1 MKKVLALV
9 LAVVLAFGMATVAFA
24 APSTKANDVV
34 IFSNLYT
41 ISSDYLKDVDGTDLR
56 SNTTYYYE
64 VAYAKSEASDAK
76 GLPFMDSG
84 MMSKISTYSALRIR
98 TDVTDGA
105 GYISSRPAFVVKGVK
120 GFKDK
125 DGKITETFNAGKKV
139 NTALVS
145 FTTANKFNKEAA
157 DLNFSFDV
165 YKGGDI
171 VPSFQF
177 LGSMPFNGS
186 VGYGTKDAAG
196 SFTVPKDGAIV
207 NFEGQ
212 EKVEAYFGDT
222 DVHFDVDAKD
232 QKDLYLRLVTKDDA
246 LTEKFPDADLKI
258 YKFEGNNKTFR
269 RTGKLVIPADMVE
282 NKDGKMVAP
291 VLYNYESGK
300 LTVNKDAKYNSD
312 ASCFEIK
319 TNKLGNYVVS
329 AQELKVAEEP
339 ATDAPVDPVAPGT
352 PGTAVPNPDTGANDF
367 VGLAVAL
374 AVVSVA
380 GIAVAKRK

>member
-24 APSTKANDVV
+24 APSTKANSVEIGKQV
-34 IFSNLYT
+34 YKIN
-41 ISSDYLKDVDGTDLR
+41 SDWLQEVDGSDLR
-56 SNTTYYYE
+56 SNTTYYYR
-64 VAYAKSEASDAK
+64 VLNASSEATIAAGK
-76 GLPFMDSG
+76 PMDSG

-105 GYISSRPAFVVKGVK
+105 GYISSRPAFSVKGVK
-120 GFKDK
+120 GLKDAL
-125 DGKITETFNAGKKV
+125 GKEITTFNAGKKV
-139 NTALVS
+139 NTPLVS

-157 DLNFSFDV
+157 DLNFSSEV
-165 YKGGDI
+165 YKGGDLVSGSI
-171 VPSFQF
+171 V
-177 LGSMPFNGS
+177 FNGS

-212 EKVEAYFGDT
+212 EKIEAYFGDT

-232 QKDLYLRLVTKDDA
+232 QKDLYLHLVTKDDA
-246 LTEKFPDADLKI
+246 LTDKFPDADLKV

-269 RTGKLVIPADMVE
+269 RTGKLTIPADMVE

>member
-9 LAVVLAFGMATVAFA
+9 LAVVLAFGMTTVAFA
-24 APSTKANDVV
+24 APSTKANNVK
-34 IFSNLYT
+34 FGGQLYT
-41 ISSDYLKDVDGTDLR
+41 IDSDWLKEVNTNDLTA
-56 SNTTYYYE
+56 NTTYYYAVLE
-64 VAYAKSEASDAK
+64 AHSEASDAK
-76 GLPFMDSG
+76 DPIKPMDSG

-105 GYISSRPAFVVKGVK
+105 GYLVKKPAFVVKAVK
-120 GFKDK
+120 GIKPANSNIASVK
-125 DGKITETFNAGKKV
+125 FNNDKKV
-139 NTALVS
+139 NLAFAT

-157 DLNFSFDV
+157 DLNFSSEV
-165 YKGGDI
+165 YKGGEL
-171 VPSFQF
+171 VP
-177 LGSMPFNGS
+177 GTITFNGS
-186 VGYGTKDAAG
+186 VGYAGKEAAG
-196 SFTVPKDGAIV
+196 SFTVPKNGAIV
-207 NFEGQ
+207 SFEGQ
-212 EKVEAYFGDT
+212 EKIEAYFGDS
-222 DVHFDVDAKD
+222 DIHFDVDAKD
-232 QKDLYLRLVTKDDA
+232 QKDLYLHLVTKDDA
-246 LTEKFPDADLKI
+246 LTDKFPDADLKV

-269 RTGKLVIPADMVE
+269 RTGKLTIPADMVE
-282 NKDGKMVAP
+282 NKDGKLVAP
-291 VLYNYESGK
+291 VIYNYEGGK

-312 ASCFEIK
+312 AACFEIK
-319 TNKLGNYVVS
+319 TSKLGNYVVS

>member
-1 MKKVLALV
+1 YP
-9 LAVVLAFGMATVAFA
+9 T
-24 APSTKANDVV
+24 
-34 IFSNLYT
+34 
-41 ISSDYLKDVDGTDLR
+41 
-56 SNTTYYYE
+56 
-64 VAYAKSEASDAK
+64 
-76 GLPFMDSG
+76 MDSG
-84 MMSKISTYSALRIR
+84 ISGTMNKISTYSALRIR

-105 GYISSRPAFVVKGVK
+105 GYISSRPAFVVKGIK

-125 DGKITETFNAGKKV
+125 NGKVIDELNAGKKV

-157 DLNFSFDV
+157 DLNFTFDV

-171 VPSFQF
+171 VPSFQK

-196 SFTVPKDGAIV
+196 SFTVPKEGAIV

-212 EKVEAYFGDT
+212 EKIEAYFGDT

-232 QKDLYLRLVTKDDA
+232 QKDLFLRLVTKDDA
-246 LTEKFPDADLKI
+246 LTDKFPDADLKV

-269 RTGKLVIPADMVE
+269 RTGKLTIPADMVE
-282 NKDGKMVAP
+282 NKDGKLVAP
-291 VLYNYESGK
+291 VIYNYESGK

-312 ASCFEIK
+312 AACFEIK

-329 AQELKVAEEP
+329 AQELKVTEEP
-339 ATDAPVDPVAPGT
+339 ATDAPVEPVA

>member
-9 LAVVLAFGMATVAFA
+9 LAVVLAFGMTTVAFA
-24 APSTKANDVV
+24 ATSTKANNVEFGTQLYKIDSDWLVQV
-34 IFSNLYT
+34 DSN
-41 ISSDYLKDVDGTDLR
+41 DLTA
-56 SNTTYYYE
+56 NTTYYYR
-64 VAYAKSEASDAK
+64 VLKAHSEASDAK
-76 GLPFMDSG
+76 DPIKPMDSG

-105 GYISSRPAFVVKGVK
+105 GYLAKKPAFVVKGVK
-120 GFKDK
+120 GIKLSNGKDK
-125 DGKITETFNAGKKV
+125 VETFNFDKKV
-139 NTALVS
+139 NLPLVS

-157 DLNFSFDV
+157 DLNFTAEV
-165 YKGGDI
+165 YKGGTSI
-171 VPSFQF
+171 NATI
-177 LGSMPFNGS
+177 PFTGS
-186 VGYGTKDAAG
+186 VGYVGREAAG

-207 NFEGQ
+207 SFEGQ

-232 QKDLYLRLVTKDDA
+232 QKDLFLHLVTKDDV
-246 LTEKFPDADLKI
+246 LTDKFPDADLKI

-269 RTGKLVIPADMVE
+269 RTGKLTIPADMVE
-282 NKDGKMVAP
+282 NKDGKLVAP

-312 ASCFEIK
+312 AACFEIK
-319 TNKLGNYVVS
+319 TSKLGNYVVS

>member
-1 MKKVLALV
+1 
-9 LAVVLAFGMATVAFA
+9 
-24 APSTKANDVV
+24 
-34 IFSNLYT
+34 
-41 ISSDYLKDVDGTDLR
+41 
-56 SNTTYYYE
+56 
-64 VAYAKSEASDAK
+64 
-76 GLPFMDSG
+76 
-84 MMSKISTYSALRIR
+84 
-98 TDVTDGA
+98 
-105 GYISSRPAFVVKGVK
+105 
-120 GFKDK
+120 
-125 DGKITETFNAGKKV
+125 
-139 NTALVS
+139 
-145 FTTANKFNKEAA
+145 
-157 DLNFSFDV
+157 
-165 YKGGDI
+165 
-171 VPSFQF
+171 
-177 LGSMPFNGS
+177 
-186 VGYGTKDAAG
+186 
-196 SFTVPKDGAIV
+196 DGAIV

-212 EKVEAYFGDT
+212 EKIEAYFGDT

-232 QKDLYLRLVTKDDA
+232 QKDLYLHLVTKDDA
-246 LTEKFPDADLKI
+246 LTDKFPDADLKV

-269 RTGKLVIPADMVE
+269 RTGKLTIPADMVE

>member
-9 LAVVLAFGMATVAFA
+9 LAVVLAFGMTTVAFA
-24 APSTKANDVV
+24 ATSTKAYDAEVWDD
-34 IFSNLYT
+34 LYT
-41 ISSDYLKDVDGTDLR
+41 IDSDWLTKVDNNDLR

-76 GLPFMDSG
+76 DPTKPMDSG
-84 MMSKISTYSALRIR
+84 MMSKISTYSSLRIR

-120 GFKDK
+120 GIKASNGTIVENFSNN
-125 DGKITETFNAGKKV
+125 GRKV

-157 DLNFSFDV
+157 DLNFTFDV
-165 YKGGDI
+165 YKGGNV
-171 VPSFQF
+171 VPSFVNNP
-177 LGSMPFNGS
+177 MIFNGS
-186 VGYGTKDAAG
+186 VGYKTTDAKG
-196 SFTVPKDGAIV
+196 SFTVPKEGAIV

-212 EKVEAYFGDT
+212 EKIEAYFGDT

-232 QKDLYLRLVTKDDA
+232 QKNLYLRLVTKDDA
-246 LTEKFPDADLKI
+246 LTDKFPDADLKV

-269 RTGKLVIPADMVE
+269 RTGKLTIPADMVE
-282 NKDGKMVAP
+282 NKDGKLVAP
-291 VLYNYESGK
+291 VIYNYESGK
-300 LTVNKDAKYNSD
+300 LTINKDAKYNSD
-312 ASCFEIK
+312 AACFEIK

-329 AQELKVAEEP
+329 AQELKVTEEP
-339 ATDAPVDPVAPGT
+339 ATDAPVEPVA